1 MEVAGSVAVVSGGA
15 SGLGAGVVR
24 MLVAGGGRVACL
36 DRDEDAGRVLVEEM
50 GPSCTFHSSDITD
63 PGQVAQACAAAFESH
78 GDPNLLVNCAGIA
91 PVRRFLTREGDVY
104 PLEQFREV
112 MEVNVMG
119 TFDVIRNVAPR
130 IASREPGRDGERGLI
145 VNTGSLAGLEG
156 QTGQT
161 GYGASKGAVIALT
174 LPLARDLAPLGIRV
188 LCICPAAMDT
198 PMLNAYPE
206 EVQARL
212 STLHLF
218 PKRLGTPHD
227 FAALVRAMMEQPMLN
242 GSVIRL
248 DAGTHLGG

>member
-1 MEVAGSVAVVSGGA
+1 MDVQGSVAVVSGGA

-24 MLVAGGGRVACL
+24 MLVAGGGRVACI
-36 DRDEDAGRVLVEEM
+36 DRDEEAGRALVEEV
-50 GPSCTFHSSDITD
+50 GSACTFHAADITD
-63 PGQVAQACAAAFESH
+63 PDQVTEACAAAVDAH
-78 GDPNLLVNCAGIA
+78 GEPNLLVNCAGIA
-91 PVRRFLTREGDVY
+91 PVQRLLGRDGTVY
-104 PLEQFREV
+104 PLEQFRTV
-112 MEVNVMG
+112 MEVNVIG

-130 IASREPGRDGERGLI
+130 MAARQPGADGERGLI

-156 QTGQT
+156 QAGQT
-161 GYGASKGAVIALT
+161 GYGASKGAVVALT

-198 PMLNAYPE
+198 PMVHAYPE
-206 EVQARL
+206 EAQARL

-218 PKRLGTPHD
+218 PKRLGTAQD
-227 FAALVRAMMEQPMLN
+227 FAALVRSTMEQPMLN

>member
-1 MEVAGSVAVVSGGA
+1 MEVEGSVAVVSGGA

-24 MLVAGGGRVACL
+24 MLVEGGGRVACL
-36 DRDEDAGRVLVEEM
+36 DRDQEAGLALVDEV
-50 GPSCTFHSSDITD
+50 GPAVTFHAADITD
-63 PGQVAQACAAAFESH
+63 PGQVTEACAAAVEAQ
-78 GDPNLLVNCAGIA
+78 GDPNVLVNCAGIA
-91 PVRRFLTREGDVY
+91 PVQRLLSRDGTVY
-104 PLEQFREV
+104 PLEQFRQV
-112 MEVNVMG
+112 MEVNVIG

-130 IASREPGRDGERGLI
+130 MATREPGSDGERGLI

-156 QTGQT
+156 QAGQT
-161 GYGASKGAVIALT
+161 GYGASKGAVVALT

-198 PMLNAYPE
+198 PMVRAYPE
-206 EVQARL
+206 ETQARL

-218 PKRLGTPHD
+218 PKRLGTAED
-227 FAALVRAMMEQPMLN
+227 FAALVRATMEQPMLN

>member
-1 MEVAGSVAVVSGGA
+1 MQVAGSVAVVSGGA

-36 DRDEDAGRVLVEEM
+36 DRDEDAGRALVEEV
-50 GPSCTFHSSDITD
+50 GPSCTLHVTDITD
-63 PGQVAQACAAAFESH
+63 PGQVARACAAAFEAH
-78 GDPNLLVNCAGIA
+78 GDPSVLVNCAGIA
-91 PVRRFLTREGDVY
+91 PVRRFLTRAGDVY

-112 MEVNVMG
+112 MEVNVIG

-130 IASREPGRDGERGLI
+130 MASREPGQDGERGVI

-161 GYGASKGAVIALT
+161 GYGASKGAVVALT

-198 PMLNAYPE
+198 PMVKAYPE
-206 EVQARL
+206 EVQSRL

-218 PKRLGTPHD
+218 PKRLGTPND
-227 FAALVRAMMEQPMLN
+227 FAGLVRATMEQPMLN

-248 DAGTHLGG
+248 DAGTHL

>member
-1 MEVAGSVAVVSGGA
+1 MEVEGSVAVVSGGA

-24 MLVAGGGRVACL
+24 MLVEGGGRVACL
-36 DRDEDAGRVLVEEM
+36 DRDQEAGLALVEEI
-50 GPSCTFHSSDITD
+50 GPACTFHAADITD
-63 PGQVAQACAAAFESH
+63 PGQVAEACAAAADTH

-91 PVRRFLTREGDVY
+91 PAQRFLSRDGTVY
-104 PLEQFREV
+104 PLEQFRQV
-112 MEVNVMG
+112 MEVNVIG
-119 TFDVIRNVAPR
+119 TFDVIRNIAPR
-130 IASREPGRDGERGLI
+130 MAAREPGPDGERGLV

-156 QTGQT
+156 QAGQT
-161 GYGASKGAVIALT
+161 GYGASKGAVVALT

-198 PMLNAYPE
+198 PMVRAYPE

-218 PKRLGTPHD
+218 PKRLGTAED
-227 FAALVRAMMEQPMLN
+227 FAALVRTIMEQPMLN

-248 DAGTHLGG
+248 DAGTHL